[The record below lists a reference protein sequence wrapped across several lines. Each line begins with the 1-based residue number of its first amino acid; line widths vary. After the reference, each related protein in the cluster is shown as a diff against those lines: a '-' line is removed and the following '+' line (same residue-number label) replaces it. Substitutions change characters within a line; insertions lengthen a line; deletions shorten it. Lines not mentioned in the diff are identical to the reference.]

1 MAWLEVDSNQ
11 KSLRNLD
18 QIQSISCTKA
28 GSKLPNG
35 HPLQKEHA
43 AVAAYLSHNQLDVD
57 GLITIFIGTQDQC
70 DQVYQS
76 IMNAIRGGKS
86 FISIQDYQ

>member
-11 KSLRNLD
+11 KSLINLD
-18 QIQSISCTKA
+18 QIQSISSTKA

-70 DQVYQS
+70 D
-76 IMNAIRGGKS
+76 
-86 FISIQDYQ
+86 

>member
-11 KSLRNLD
+11 KSLINLD

-43 AVAAYLSHNQLDVD
+43 TVTAYLSHNQLDVD

-70 DQVYQS
+70 DQVYHS
-76 IMNAIRGGKS
+76 IMNPIRGGKS

>member
-11 KSLRNLD
+11 KSLITLD
-18 QIQSISCTKA
+18 QIQSVNCPKV

-35 HPLQKEHA
+35 HLVPKRA
-43 AVAAYLSHNQLDVD
+43 RCVAAYLSHNQLDVD

-76 IMNAIRGGKS
+76 IMNAIRDGKS

>member
-11 KSLRNLD
+11 KSLINLD

-35 HPLQKEHA
+35 HPLQRA
-43 AVAAYLSHNQLDVD
+43 RCGGCLS
-57 GLITIFIGTQDQC
+57 
-70 DQVYQS
+70 
-76 IMNAIRGGKS
+76 
-86 FISIQDYQ
+86 IS